1 MELGLDLY
9 VSQNCRKRR
18 GRYAL
23 FFLFFTVYGAT
34 LHFFCLKLISP
45 FPAASTLRMNAN
57 FSAPFHSECTKLVDE
72 SAFFH
77 SAWAVPDH
85 NLPSFEAAILED
97 TFTATCDRAN
107 AKVPIPRTTH
117 STKWIASG
125 RVSRACEKC
134 RDQKAKCSG
143 NRPVCNRC
151 RDAGAT
157 CSYGDR
163 KKEKMAKWV
172 TFCRQCKTN
181 LIEF

>member
-1 MELGLDLY
+1 MKLISSGP
-9 VSQNCRKRR
+9 VRTFFFHSVR
-18 GRYAL
+18 GN
-23 FFLFFTVYGAT
+23 AT
-34 LHFFCLKLISP
+34 LLLSLKLISP
-45 FPAASTLRMNAN
+45 FPAASTLTMSAN
-57 FSAPFHSECTKLVDE
+57 FSAPFHSECTELVDE

-85 NLPSFEAAILED
+85 NLPSFEAAVPED

-157 CSYGDR
+157 CSYGNR

-172 TFCRQCKTN
+172 TFLRQRKTS